1 MSRIKSTY
9 METSEFRRNVR
20 HYKIECPRCG
30 GIFVRKWYTQKRE
43 MYCDDCQE
51 KARAEAKAEKIR
63 QRMELPEIIDERQE
77 RFLNACAEMEL
88 IHGDRYEEY
97 KTAIR
102 TLSRHTEKFDSVA
115 EAMACIELIHA
126 GEKIIPQQK
135 VGQYRVDICIP
146 DRKTV
151 IEIDGEHWHKRRNME
166 RDARINKAL
175 GYDWIIVHIPD
186 SIVRDDTRKIL
197 PYVEEYERRN
207 R

>member
-1 MSRIKSTY
+1 MSRLKSTY
-9 METSEFRRNVR
+9 TKDLLFRRIVR
-20 HYKIECPRCG
+20 HYEIECPRCG
-30 GIFVRKWYTQKRE
+30 GIFVRRWYTQTRE

-51 KARAEAKAEKIR
+51 KARAEAEAEKIR
-63 QRMELPEIIDERQE
+63 QRMELPEIIDKRQE
-77 RFLNACAEMEL
+77 RYLNACAEMEL
-88 IHGDRYEEY
+88 MHGERYKEY
-97 KTAIR
+97 GAAVR
-102 TLSRHTEKFDSVA
+102 TLSKYTERFDTVA

-146 DRKTV
+146 ARKTI
-151 IEIDGEHWHKRRNME
+151 IEIDGEHWHKRRNIE
-166 RDARINKAL
+166 RDARISKAL

-186 SIVRDDTRKIL
+186 DIVRDDTRKIL